1 MCSVI
6 NYARINL
13 RKSMKILVIPD
24 SFKGT
29 LSSAEVGTI
38 IREEI
43 KKNHPD
49 YEVFNVP
56 VADGGEGTVEAVLT
70 ARPGERIRE
79 SVSGPYYEK
88 MDVEYAYYPDENMAV
103 MEMASC
109 RGLPLVA
116 GRMNPE
122 LTTTYGVGEM
132 VLDAVNRGIEN
143 IYIGLGGSCTTDG
156 GCGYASALGVRF
168 LDEDG
173 KPFIPVGGTL
183 KNISDIVP
191 VEINSKIRALCD
203 VTNPLYGPSGASYV
217 FARQKGADDE
227 AIERLDQGLR
237 HLSEVVENK
246 LHLKLSDCQGAG
258 AAGGLGYGMMVF
270 SNAAFDRGINKIL
283 DIIDYEKLI
292 EDVDIVITGE
302 GKLDYQSFQGKVIDG
317 IINRSPGKRVIMVVG
332 MKDDSVSDEYEV
344 YSTMNNG
351 RRFPENKLE
360 AMDNLKKTVDEIE
373 F

>member
-1 MCSVI
+1 MI
-6 NYARINL
+6 LYT
-13 RKSMKILVIPD
+13 KTMKILVIPD

-38 IREEI
+38 IRQEI

-56 VADGGEGTVEAVLT
+56 VADGGEGTIEAVLA
-70 ARPGERIRE
+70 ARPGDRIKVN
-79 SVSGPYYEK
+79 VSGPYYDR
-88 MDVEYAYYPDENMAV
+88 MDVDYAYYSEDNMAV

-109 RGLPLVA
+109 RGLPLVNN
-116 GRMNPE
+116 RMNPE
-122 LTTTYGVGEM
+122 LTKTYGVGEM
-132 VLDAVNRGIEN
+132 VLDAVSRGIEN

-168 LDEDG
+168 LDEKG
-173 KPFIPVGGTL
+173 NPFVPVGGTL
-183 KNISDIVP
+183 KDVYDFEP
-191 VEINSKIRALCD
+191 AEINFKIRALCD
-203 VTNPLYGPSGASYV
+203 VTNPLYGPLGASYV

-227 AIERLDQGLR
+227 AVERLDQGLK
-237 HLSEVVENK
+237 HLADVVENK
-246 LHLKLSDCQGAG
+246 MHLKLADCQGAG
-258 AAGGLGYGMMVF
+258 AAGGLGYGMMAF

-292 EDVDIVITGE
+292 EDVDIVITGD
-302 GKLDYQSFQGKVIDG
+302 GKLDFQSFHGKVIDG
-317 IINRSPGKRVIMVVG
+317 IIRRSPGKRVIMVVG
-332 MKDDSVSDEYEV
+332 MKDDTVSDEYEV

-351 RRFPENKLE
+351 RKFPHSKEE
-360 AMDNLKKTVDEIE
+360 AVDNLRKTVDEIV

>member
-1 MCSVI
+1 
-6 NYARINL
+6 
-13 RKSMKILVIPD
+13 MKILVIPD

-29 LSSAEVGTI
+29 LSSAEVGSI

-49 YEVFNVP
+49 YDVFNVP
-56 VADGGEGTVEAVLT
+56 VADGGEGTVEAVLA
-70 ARPGERIRE
+70 AREGERIKV
-79 SVSGPYYEK
+79 SVNGPYLEN
-88 MDVEYAYYPDENMAV
+88 MDVEYAYYPEDNMAV

-109 RGLPLVA
+109 RGLPLVKD
-116 GRMNPE
+116 RMNPE

-132 VLDAVNRGIEN
+132 VLDAVNRGIDH

-168 LDEDG
+168 LDENG
-173 KPFIPVGGTL
+173 KAFVPVGGTL
-183 KNISDIVP
+183 KNIKDIIP
-191 VEINSKIRALCD
+191 VEIKPEIRALCD
-203 VTNPLYGPSGASYV
+203 VNNPLYGPLGASYV
-217 FARQKGADDE
+217 FARQKGAEDE
-227 AIERLDQGLR
+227 GIERLDQALR
-237 HLSEVVENK
+237 YLSEVVEDK
-246 LHLKLSDCQGAG
+246 LGLNMADCPGAG
-258 AAGGLGYGMMVF
+258 AAGGLGYGMMAF

-302 GKLDYQSFQGKVIDG
+302 GKLDFQSFHGKVIDG
-317 IINRSPGKRVIMVVG
+317 IISRSPGKRVIMVVG
-332 MKDDSVSDEYEV
+332 MKDDTVSDEYEV

-351 RRFPENKLE
+351 RRFPKDKLE
-360 AMDNLKKTVDEIE
+360 AIDNLRKTVDEIV

>member
-1 MCSVI
+1 MT
-6 NYARINL
+6 
-13 RKSMKILVIPD
+13 MKILVIPD

-43 KKNHPD
+43 KRNHPD

-70 ARPGERIRE
+70 ARPGKRIKVN
-79 SVSGPYYEK
+79 VSGPYYDR
-88 MDVEYAYYPDENMAV
+88 MDVEYAYYPEDNMAV

-116 GRMNPE
+116 DRMNPE

-132 VLDAVNRGIEN
+132 VLDAVSRGIEN

-156 GCGYASALGVRF
+156 GCGFASALGVRF
-168 LDEDG
+168 LDENG
-173 KPFIPVGGTL
+173 NSFVPVGGTL
-183 KNISDIVP
+183 KNISNIVP
-191 VEINSKIRALCD
+191 VEIGSEIRALCD

-237 HLSEVVENK
+237 HLADVVENK
-246 LHLKLSDCQGAG
+246 LHLEMADCQGSG

-283 DIIDYEKLI
+283 DIIDYERLI

-302 GKLDYQSFQGKVIDG
+302 GKLDSQSFQGKVIDG
-317 IINRSPGKRVIMVVG
+317 IISRSPGKRVIMVVG
-332 MKDDSVSDEYEV
+332 MKDDTVPDEYEV

-351 RRFPENKLE
+351 RRFPQSKDE
-360 AMDNLKKTVDEIE
+360 AVDNLRKTVDEIV
-373 F
+373 FQY